1 MMSTK
6 ISETSVSALATTTTN
21 AAKTSGTKDEDI
33 VWIGNNH
40 GEIIALD
47 ISSIDALNPNENE
60 PPKVS
65 FKWRAHRQA
74 VTCLTLVEYQN
85 MLISTSFD
93 QTCRVWNMEGHCVG
107 TFSQTTQWDLTRK
120 ETWLH
125 PFTPDDVLTDVDQL
139 SKSDETDIEDKNN
152 PVDSANTN
160 QHENEWLD
168 DVKGNI
174 EEAHGKRL
182 TTERFLSAHP
192 KFYKRDPA
200 SNAFRLV

>member
-1 MMSTK
+1 M
-6 ISETSVSALATTTTN
+6 SALATTTTTN

-74 VTCLTLVEYQN
+74 VTCLTLIEYQN

-125 PFTPDDVLTDVDQL
+125 PFTPDDVLTDVDRL

-152 PVDSANTN
+152 PVDRAHTN

-200 SNAFRLV
+200 SNAFRLVFFL